1 MLTYLAYLFQE
12 HHLTQKS
19 LQVNNDENITLNERL
34 KKYREKRG
42 WTQADLAERSG
53 YSRSSIINWE
63 NGKRA
68 PRTVDI
74 DKLALVLGILPR
86 DLVDD
91 SPDFLEGSV
100 SNTDTKQTE
109 KVEQTGFAYR
119 GGVLDRAQRLA
130 SVQLSLTQELL
141 SVQHDGTSVLMPV
154 NGGHHNKN
162 TQNVNIATA

>member
-1 MLTYLAYLFQE
+1 M
-12 HHLTQKS
+12 
-19 LQVNNDENITLNERL
+19 LNERL

-91 SPDFLEGSV
+91 SPDFLESSV

-109 KVEQTGFAYR
+109 KVEQTGFAYW
-119 GGVLDRAQRLA
+119 GGVLDRAQRLAEGKNMQEISLIIPLLKLAYETLA

-141 SVQHDGTSVLMPV
+141 PVQHDGTSVLMPV